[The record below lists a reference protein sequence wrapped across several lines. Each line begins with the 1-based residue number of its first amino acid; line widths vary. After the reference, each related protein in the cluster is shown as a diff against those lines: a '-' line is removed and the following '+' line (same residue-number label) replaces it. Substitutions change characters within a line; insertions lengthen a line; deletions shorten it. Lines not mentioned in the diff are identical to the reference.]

1 MREIKFRAWNVDRK
15 TIEYNVRIY
24 WDAVNLD
31 DCFKSATEYYI
42 WMQYTGLK
50 DKNGKEIYEGDILG
64 NTYGHRSEVIW
75 SESRAGYWIRRLNW
89 ERNGEDTWHIL
100 TFSAEIIGNIYEHPN
115 LLQANQESTK

>member
-1 MREIKFRAWNVDRK
+1 MRETKYRAWDNTEITNSD
-15 TIEYNVRIY
+15 EYNSL
-24 WDAVNLD
+24 WEFFQ
-31 DCFKSATEYYI
+31 DCRDCKL
-42 WMQYTGLK
+42 MQYTGLK